1 MIYSFLTQGREAAS
15 HLVHTQEIAGSIP
28 APATN
33 FQTIRIWASNI
44 GRRLRATVQ
53 YCAQGGVPRAGFLR
67 DLPARGAFFEL
78 EYIT

>member
-44 GRRLRATVQ
+44 ERRLRATVQ
-53 YCAQGGVPRAGFLR
+53 LCAQWASHALDIWRY
-67 DLPARGAFFEL
+67 LPARGAFLGL
-78 EYIT
+78 EYIS